1 MHQKSLH
8 SSVLIASAGR
18 YLEAYSKT
26 RTADAIGELGKLRP
40 STALLFTPHSTSG
53 YSSPSALDSQADLHI
68 DLEKGD
74 DHIPDVGPFKPGT
87 RVQSV
92 STDLLEAG
100 DIVRV
105 LHGASPPADG
115 LIVSG
120 SGGAFDES
128 SLTGES
134 RLVKKAVGD
143 EVFVATVNKGAV
155 VDVRVLAIGGQTM

>member
-1 MHQKSLH
+1 MT
-8 SSVLIASAGR
+8 SAGR

-40 STALLFTPHSTSG
+40 STALLFTPYPTSRSG
-53 YSSPSALDSQADLHI
+53 YSSTSALESQADAHS
-68 DLEKGD
+68 DLEKRD
-74 DHIPDVGPFKPGT
+74 DHLPDVGSVKPGT
-87 RVQSV
+87 RIQPI
-92 STDLLEAG
+92 STDLLEIG

-105 LHGASPPADG
+105 QYGVSPPTDG
-115 LIVSG
+115 VIVSG
-120 SGGAFDES
+120 VGGAFDES

-134 RLVKKAVGD
+134 KLVKKAVGD